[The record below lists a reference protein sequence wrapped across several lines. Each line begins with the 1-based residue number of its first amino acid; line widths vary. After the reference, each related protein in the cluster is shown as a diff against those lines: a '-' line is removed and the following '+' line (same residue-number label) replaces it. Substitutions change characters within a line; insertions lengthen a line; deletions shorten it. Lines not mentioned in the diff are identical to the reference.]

1 MCDPVAAWNTPQLRV
16 LLYQTMAALGFS
28 GVIGP
33 MLIYTARYKL
43 QNTRDAQ
50 VVVTAVLLAFMA
62 FDVLHATSVLGVVGV
77 KAVLPGSDMDPH
89 ASVNVWVPLAW
100 MGVRT
105 LWLLG
110 VGRDMVRDKG
120 A

>member
-1 MCDPVAAWNTPQLRV
+1 
-16 LLYQTMAALGFS
+16 MAALGFS
-28 GVIGP
+28 GVIEP

-50 VVVTAVLLAFMA
+50 VVVTAVLLALMA

-77 KAVLPGSDMDPH
+77 KAVLPGSDMDPY
-89 ASVNVWVPLAW
+89 ASVNVWVPMAW
-100 MGVRT
+100 IGVRT

-110 VGRDMVRDKG
+110 VGRDMAKDKG
-120 A
+120 E